1 MRVFT
6 VHEKKV
12 QAALSLPRDLPANGY
27 VWIACSRTYFE
38 SEKNHV
44 QQALQALTGHHLLDL
59 HLSDLRNG
67 QLPSRFDLTSYYDVL
82 VFRRLASATRE
93 SEPIS
98 SVVGQKQK
106 GKLSGPPALR
116 RVDTSPIGFAVFDK
130 VLLTIHPDDCIV
142 REAYAARLLS
152 ASGQAQGLSDQVAS
166 HDVQA
171 SSGTH
176 GTQAHHNAEIDD
188 DDRSIGARGI
198 PVSPAD
204 MMLRMV
210 SQVVDGYLDLRREL
224 TKQLDHW
231 QSELIHPETR
241 FNNWSALLEARLSL
255 HHLDEI
261 CEDQRSAMQSWLESL
276 NAWTPPTVS
285 HLIKEH
291 EILKVRSRD
300 VLEHID
306 RVVHHVRRLEQS
318 IETAVQIHFNAQS
331 NRTNETMRTLTSIT
345 AIFLPLNLIAAIFG
359 MNFEVIPLLHNN
371 AGFWWTLGTMCL
383 IALTLAWLFWRKR
396 YWARSGR

>member
-6 VHEKKV
+6 VSGQNV
-12 QAALSLPRDLPANGY
+12 QETLSLPKTLPDNGF
-27 VWIACSRTYFE
+27 VWVACSRSFFQTE
-38 SEKNHV
+38 QAQV
-44 QQALQALTGHHLLDL
+44 QQALFQLNGHSLLDL
-59 HLSDLRNG
+59 HVSDLLNS
-67 QLPSRFDLTSYYDVL
+67 QLPSRFDLTSYYDIL
-82 VFRRLASATRE
+82 VFRRLANANSGAE
-93 SEPIS
+93 NAQPPGFKKI
-98 SVVGQKQK
+98 K

-116 RVDTSPIGFAVFDK
+116 RVDTSPIGFAIFDN
-130 VLLTIHPDDCIV
+130 VLLTLHPDDCVI

-152 ASGQAQGLSDQVAS
+152 ASKASQANSTLDQVIEHGAELAAS
-166 HDVQA
+166 
-171 SSGTH
+171 
-176 GTQAHHNAEIDD
+176 

-210 SQVVDGYLDLRREL
+210 SQVVDVYLDLRRNL
-224 TKQLDHW
+224 TRQLDHW
-231 QSELIHPETR
+231 QAELINPETR
-241 FNNWSALLEARLSL
+241 FNNWPALLEARLSL

-261 CEDQRSAMQSWLESL
+261 CEDQRSAMQDWLESL
-276 NAWTPPTVS
+276 NTWSPPISNT
-285 HLIKEH
+285 LIKEH

-306 RVVHHVRRLEQS
+306 RVVHHVRRLEHS

-359 MNFEVIPLLHNN
+359 MNFDVIPLMHAQ
-371 AGFWWTLGTMCL
+371 AGFWWTLSSMAL
-383 IALTLAWLFWRKR
+383 IASSLAWFFWRKR
-396 YWARSGR
+396 FLARSGK